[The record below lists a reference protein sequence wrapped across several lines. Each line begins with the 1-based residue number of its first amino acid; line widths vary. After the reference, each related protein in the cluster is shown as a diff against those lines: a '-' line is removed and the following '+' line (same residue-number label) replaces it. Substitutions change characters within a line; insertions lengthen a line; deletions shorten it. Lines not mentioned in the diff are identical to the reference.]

1 MSVHLDD
8 SLLGKSVAGSSHYDP
23 GLLFPIPR
31 SQGRNAIGLSA
42 VLPFHGV
49 DIWNAWEL
57 SWLDELGKP
66 QVAVAEIRVP
76 ADSPNLIESKS
87 LKLYLNSL
95 NAMRYPDAHHVERL
109 LRDDLGAAAGGAV
122 EVRVMGLER
131 VSEAAIHDAEGTC
144 IDDLPITIE
153 HYGPP
158 EPAFLCTNPGTR
170 VSETLVSHLLKSNCP
185 VTAQP
190 DWASVVISYQGAA
203 IDRAG
208 LLRYIVSYR
217 NHDEFHEQCVE
228 RMFRDL
234 LARCAP
240 DQLSVSARYT
250 RRGGLD
256 INPWRGNA
264 AQLAVPNRR
273 LLRQ

>member
-158 EPAFLCTNPGTR
+158 EPAFLRTDAGTR

-203 IDRAG
+203 IERAG

>member
-122 EVRVMGLER
+122 EVRVMGLDR

-170 VSETLVSHLLKSNCP
+170 VSETLVSHLLESNCP

>member
-122 EVRVMGLER
+122 EVRVMGLDR

-234 LARCAP
+234 HARCAP

>member
-122 EVRVMGLER
+122 EVRVMGLDR
-131 VSEAAIHDAEGTC
+131 VSEVAIHDAEGSC

-203 IDRAG
+203 SSVPAC
-208 LLRYIVSYR
+208 
-217 NHDEFHEQCVE
+217 CVTS
-228 RMFRDL
+228 FPIATTTSSTSNAWNACSVTCL
-234 LARCAP
+234 HAAR
-240 DQLSVSARYT
+240 R
-250 RRGGLD
+250 
-256 INPWRGNA
+256 IN
-264 AQLAVPNRR
+264 
-273 LLRQ
+273 

>member
-122 EVRVMGLER
+122 EVRVMGLDR

-203 IDRAG
+203 IERAG

>member
-122 EVRVMGLER
+122 EVRVMGLDR

-158 EPAFLCTNPGTR
+158 EPAFLCTDAGTR

-203 IDRAG
+203 IERAG

>member
-1 MSVHLDD
+1 M
-8 SLLGKSVAGSSHYDP
+8 
-23 GLLFPIPR
+23 IPC
-31 SQGRNAIGLSA
+31 SA
-42 VLPFHGV
+42 NPLPAAATTIRACCFRFRAARGETPSACPQCLPFHGV

-57 SWLDELGKP
+57 SWLDALGKP

-203 IDRAG
+203 IERAG

>member
-57 SWLDELGKP
+57 SWLDALGKP

-144 IDDLPITIE
+144 IDDLPIAVE

-234 LARCAP
+234 HARCAP

>member
-122 EVRVMGLER
+122 EVRVMGLDR

-144 IDDLPITIE
+144 IDDLPIAVE

-203 IDRAG
+203 IERAG

-234 LARCAP
+234 HARCAP

>member
-31 SQGRNAIGLSA
+31 SQGRNAIGLTET
-42 VLPFHGV
+42 LPFHGV

-203 IDRAG
+203 IERAG

-234 LARCAP
+234 HARCAP

>member
-203 IDRAG
+203 IERAG

-234 LARCAP
+234 HARCAP

>member
-57 SWLDELGKP
+57 SWLDALGKP

-109 LRDDLGAAAGGAV
+109 LRYDLGAAAGGAV

-234 LARCAP
+234 HARCAP

>member
-144 IDDLPITIE
+144 IDDLPIAVE

-234 LARCAP
+234 HARCAP

>member
-57 SWLDELGKP
+57 SWLDALGKP

-234 LARCAP
+234 HARCAP

>member
-57 SWLDELGKP
+57 SWLDALGKP

-131 VSEAAIHDAEGTC
+131 VSAVAIHDAEGSC

-203 IDRAG
+203 IERAG

-234 LARCAP
+234 HARCAP

>member
-234 LARCAP
+234 HARCAP

>member
-122 EVRVMGLER
+122 EVRVMGLDR

-144 IDDLPITIE
+144 IDDLPIAVE

-203 IDRAG
+203 IERAG

>member
-31 SQGRNAIGLSA
+31 NQGRNAIGLTET
-42 VLPFHGV
+42 LPFHGV

-203 IDRAG
+203 IERAG

>member
-57 SWLDELGKP
+57 SWLDALGKP

-122 EVRVMGLER
+122 EVRVMGLDR

-144 IDDLPITIE
+144 IDDLPIAVE

-234 LARCAP
+234 HARCAP

>member
-31 SQGRNAIGLSA
+31 SQGRNAIGLTET
-42 VLPFHGV
+42 LPFHGV

-170 VSETLVSHLLKSNCP
+170 VRETLVSHLLKSNCP
-185 VTAQP
+185 VTAQQ

>member
-57 SWLDELGKP
+57 SWLVELGKP

-109 LRDDLGAAAGGAV
+109 LRDDLGDGAGCGPVGELAFVQVEGVGAGTQRPAQFHQPALRAPLRHPAQIGDGVGHAGTIPEARWRDETPCPAAPRAL
-122 EVRVMGLER
+122 R
-131 VSEAAIHDAEGTC
+131 SE
-144 IDDLPITIE
+144 PN
-153 HYGPP
+153 GPKTHRW
-158 EPAFLCTNPGTR
+158 C
-170 VSETLVSHLLKSNCP
+170 
-185 VTAQP
+185 
-190 DWASVVISYQGAA
+190 
-203 IDRAG
+203 
-208 LLRYIVSYR
+208 
-217 NHDEFHEQCVE
+217 
-228 RMFRDL
+228 
-234 LARCAP
+234 ARCF
-240 DQLSVSARYT
+240 
-250 RRGGLD
+250 
-256 INPWRGNA
+256 
-264 AQLAVPNRR
+264 
-273 LLRQ
+273 

>member
-122 EVRVMGLER
+122 EVRVMGLDR

-203 IDRAG
+203 IERAG

-217 NHDEFHEQCVE
+217 NHDEFNEQCVE

>member
-109 LRDDLGAAAGGAV
+109 LRDDLGAVAGGAV
-122 EVRVMGLER
+122 EVRVMGLDR

-234 LARCAP
+234 HARCAP

>member
-122 EVRVMGLER
+122 EVRVMGLDR

>member
-203 IDRAG
+203 IERAG

>member
-109 LRDDLGAAAGGAV
+109 LRDDLGAVAGGAV
-122 EVRVMGLER
+122 EVRVMGLDR